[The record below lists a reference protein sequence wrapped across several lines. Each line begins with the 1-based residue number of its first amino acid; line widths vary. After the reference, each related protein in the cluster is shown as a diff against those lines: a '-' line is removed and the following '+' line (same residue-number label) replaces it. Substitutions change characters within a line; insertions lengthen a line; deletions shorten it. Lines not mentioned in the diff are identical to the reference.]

1 MTRREGLIECPA
13 PLTGVKRKNSRRLT
27 QIGQTRL
34 APLAKS
40 ARANP
45 LLRRRNAR
53 RYAKARSRLAGL
65 QDIGKK
71 ARIAIRRFYE
81 QLRATLVARLAFQV
95 FQAPLPLRAVNGQV
109 AVEGKA
115 LPVEA

>member
-1 MTRREGLIECPA
+1 MTRREGLAGRPA
-13 PLTGVKRKNSRRLT
+13 PLAGVKRKNSRCLA

-65 QDIGKK
+65 QDISKK
-71 ARIAIRRFYE
+71 ARVAIRRFYE
-81 QLRATLVARLAFQV
+81 QLRAALVARLAFQV
-95 FQAPLPLRAVNGQV
+95 FQTPLSLRAVNG
-109 AVEGKA
+109 
-115 LPVEA
+115 

>member
-1 MTRREGLIECPA
+1 MTRREGLAGRPA
-13 PLTGVKRKNSRRLT
+13 PLAGVKRKNSRCLA

-71 ARIAIRRFYE
+71 ARITIRRFYE
-81 QLRATLVARLAFQV
+81 QLRAALVARLAFQV

-115 LPVEA
+115 LPVET